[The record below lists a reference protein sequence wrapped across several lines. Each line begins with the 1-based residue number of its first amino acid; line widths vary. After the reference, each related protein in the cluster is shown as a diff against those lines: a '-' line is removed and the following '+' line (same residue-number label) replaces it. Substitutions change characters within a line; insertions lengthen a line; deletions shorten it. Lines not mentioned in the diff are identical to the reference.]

1 MDGWVKREKATYK
14 NLRKLGVSHCI
25 MVSVILRLV
34 NLLAFK
40 AEERNRI
47 WFCLGKKGGN
57 SVEEKILEAFNETY
71 NGGFKSFEE
80 IKKGYDTTEILDT
93 WLEYEGIVG
102 YTRDIIDL
110 LGACDVFIEE

>member
-1 MDGWVKREKATYK
+1 MTHRNVS
-14 NLRKLGVSHCI
+14 LKLQVFHQ
-25 MVSVILRLV
+25 LT
-34 NLLAFK
+34 
-40 AEERNRI
+40 
-47 WFCLGKKGGN
+47 KKSTGGGN